1 LQFTPRYLRAVF
13 VISAASVGVASG
25 TTILPHG
32 VSRADLC
39 VTEGTIDELPAS
51 HRFIVDSPKMRAFV
65 RAEPV
70 QSIEARFT
78 YLGATSHDIP
88 LGSGRM
94 RRQFGLK
101 LRAQDACNLVYA
113 MWRIEPESTL
123 VVSIKENPGQHVSA
137 ECGNLGYR
145 NIKPQ
150 QAVRLPKWRPG
161 DTHTLRA
168 EMTRADMNIYIDD
181 TLAWQ
186 GTLGSEVLKWDER
199 VGIRSDN
206 VRLQFELRTGPL
218 DQANA
223 RDQDCKSEPA
233 TAE

>member
-1 LQFTPRYLRAVF
+1 LKLIPRYLRAVL
-13 VISAASVGVASG
+13 VISASSVGVASG
-25 TTILPHG
+25 STVLPYG

-39 VTEGTIDELPAS
+39 VTEGMIDQLPAS

-65 RAEPV
+65 NAAPV

-88 LGSGRM
+88 LGSGTM

-123 VVSIKENPGQHVSA
+123 VVSIKENPGQHLSA

-145 NIKPQ
+145 NVKPQ
-150 QAVRLPKWRPG
+150 HAVRLPKWRPG
-161 DTHTLRA
+161 DTHTLRT

-186 GTLGSEVLKWDER
+186 GSLGPEVLKWDER
-199 VGIRSDN
+199 AGIRSDN

-223 RDQDCKSEPA
+223 RNQDCNSEPA